1 MLFPKSNFFL
11 CFSMFT
17 LFPPYFHL
25 ISRLFP
31 SYFQNLTFSCV
42 FPWSSPYSFEVISD
56 YVSFSFFHVLVTR
69 FSIKQSKP
77 GWNFGV
83 ETSLDSD
90 VLLRGYHGG
99 FTLENNLEIRM
110 VIGILHIVS
119 HPRNGEE
126 RLRVWQCFL
135 QTNRH
140 KYVCIYIYIPPDWN
154 LECRFGKNAYPGKM
168 PKSSRNDFKV
178 ILKVISK
185 RF

>member
-1 MLFPKSNFFL
+1 M
-11 CFSMFT
+11 
-17 LFPPYFHL
+17 
-25 ISRLFP
+25 
-31 SYFQNLTFSCV
+31 
-42 FPWSSPYSFEVISD
+42 
-56 YVSFSFFHVLVTR
+56 
-69 FSIKQSKP
+69 
-77 GWNFGV
+77 

-140 KYVCIYIYIPPDWN
+140 KYMYIYIYTARLKLRMSLWKKRIP
-154 LECRFGKNAYPGKM
+154 RKNAQK
-168 PKSSRNDFKV
+168 
-178 ILKVISK
+178 
-185 RF
+185 

>member
-1 MLFPKSNFFL
+1 MFFHGFHLISTLIPSYFYLISRLFPNYFQNL
-11 CFSMFT
+11 TFSCV
-17 LFPPYFHL
+17 FPWFSPYFHL
-25 ISRLFP
+25 ISTLFPVISMLFP

-42 FPWSSPYSFEVISD
+42 FPWFSPYSFEVISD
-56 YVSFSFFHVLVTR
+56 YVSFCFFHVLVTR

-110 VIGILHIVS
+110 VIGISHIVS

-140 KYVCIYIYIPPDWN
+140 KYVYIYIYRPT
-154 LECRFGKNAYPGKM
+154 ET
-168 PKSSRNDFKV
+168 
-178 ILKVISK
+178 
-185 RF
+185 